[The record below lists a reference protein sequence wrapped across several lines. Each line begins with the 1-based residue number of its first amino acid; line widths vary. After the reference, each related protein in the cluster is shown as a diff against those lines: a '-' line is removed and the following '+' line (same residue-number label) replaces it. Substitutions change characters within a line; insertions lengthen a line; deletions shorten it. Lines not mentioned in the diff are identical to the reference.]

1 MSHFLERLDGEPAR
15 LDERLYSDLRR
26 VAAACLRG
34 ERTDHT
40 FAPTDLVHEACLRLR
55 AIGSSD
61 PLSDAKIRRLAARTM
76 RRILV
81 DHARRRSAEKRDPS
95 RRVFAGE
102 DVACAVARDEYVVAL
117 EGALAD
123 LAELDD
129 ELVAVVELL
138 FFSGCT
144 VEEAALAL
152 EVSPRTV
159 KRRWS
164 LAKGWLHREITNHAG
179 R

>member
-1 MSHFLERLDGEPAR
+1 MTHFLEKLAGEPAR
-15 LDERLYSDLRR
+15 LDERLYSELKS

-34 ERTDHT
+34 ERADHT
-40 FAPTDLVHEACLRLR
+40 FAPTDLLHEACLRLP
-55 AIGSSD
+55 AIGSNDSR
-61 PLSDAKIRRLAARTM
+61 PAAEIRRLAARTM

-81 DHARRRSAEKRDPS
+81 DHARRRSTEKRDAS
-95 RRVFAGE
+95 RRVVLGE
-102 DVACAVARDEYVVAL
+102 DVDFAVARDEYVVAL
-117 EGALAD
+117 EGALAA

-129 ELVAVVELL
+129 QLVATVELL
-138 FFSGCT
+138 FFGGCT
-144 VEEAALAL
+144 VEETARTL

-164 LAKGWLHREITNHAG
+164 LAKGWLHRKITDDAG

>member
-1 MSHFLERLDGEPAR
+1 MSHFSEQDGGEPASV
-15 LDERLYSDLRR
+15 DERLYSELKR

-34 ERTDHT
+34 ERADHT
-40 FAPTDLVHEACLRLR
+40 FDPTDLVHEACLRLK

-61 PLSDAKIRRLAARTM
+61 AMPAAEIRRLAARTM

-81 DHARRRSAEKRDPS
+81 DHARRRSTQKRDAS

-102 DVACAVARDEYVVAL
+102 DVDCALERDEYVVAL
-117 EGALAD
+117 NSALAA

-129 ELVAVVELL
+129 GLVAVVELL
-138 FFSGCT
+138 FFGGCT
-144 VEEAALAL
+144 VEETARAL

-164 LAKGWLHREITNHAG
+164 LAKGWLHREITNYAG